1 MFWGLWHW
9 RESRK
14 FFVDWCMFPADS
26 FWWVLPPSHRGPSLL
41 ARALPTPHS
50 FLAESS
56 CPFIPPGCLLFPQ
69 FLGSWWS
76 TPSSF
81 CFSPLYPSV
90 LLDLSRKLQRLLH
103 TQSMQTFMYSLPSRL
118 WEGRPTPA
126 EQLSLHASIRAT
138 SQPAFHLLAL
148 LQRIRHQTPGPDC
161 WGLIV
166 SLWVVP
172 LKPFSPLWGRE
183 TQGSLSTSGPLHQFW
198 TCHILS
204 LLKDLTVIQLM
215 VITHLDV
222 SGCGLCKKLHWNLTS
237 ILLWLF
243 GQHFQL
249 TTLFYAYATMYLYL
263 SWFFHFTFSTLFWR
277 ALHKELLHY
286 FSCQYSI
293 PLCE

>member
-1 MFWGLWHW
+1 MFQLTLSGESFHHPTEAPVSLPGL
-9 RESRK
+9 
-14 FFVDWCMFPADS
+14 FPPLT
-26 FWWVLPPSHRGPSLL
+26 VSLQ
-41 ARALPTPHS
+41 RAPALY
-50 FLAESS
+50 
-56 CPFIPPGCLLFPQ
+56 IPPGCLLFPQ

-166 SLWVVP
+166 
-172 LKPFSPLWGRE
+172 
-183 TQGSLSTSGPLHQFW
+183 
-198 TCHILS
+198 
-204 LLKDLTVIQLM
+204 
-215 VITHLDV
+215 
-222 SGCGLCKKLHWNLTS
+222 NL
-237 ILLWLF
+237 
-243 GQHFQL
+243 
-249 TTLFYAYATMYLYL
+249 
-263 SWFFHFTFSTLFWR
+263 
-277 ALHKELLHY
+277 
-286 FSCQYSI
+286 
-293 PLCE
+293 